1 MPTNDRRAA
10 APALLAAVVGTAMD
24 AIIAIDP
31 EQKIVLF
38 NPAAEKM
45 FRCPASDAIG
55 SPLNRFIPRR
65 YRTLHHRDVEKFVA
79 TGSTSRAMGHLR
91 PLSALRADGD
101 EFPIEATISQVT
113 IDGEMYGGAIVR
125 DISERQAAESELRRQ
140 ADLLDLAYDAIFTW
154 EWGGPITFWNRGAER
169 LYGYSREEAIGRISR
184 DLLKTRRPGEADEI
198 YDALEREG
206 IWEGELIHTRKDGNE
221 VVVESRHVLVRDD
234 LHLYVLEANR
244 DVTERKRIEAEQA
257 AISARET
264 AARAEADAAAAQRDR
279 LRDILE
285 GMPGGVEILAAPDAK
300 LEFASGGLIELIFG
314 AGLQFGTMPAYGR
327 DFALF
332 RADGTPLAPGERPAL
347 RALAGE
353 RVHNQQLELQRAD
366 GSRLPVVAHAA
377 PLRDPDGRIS
387 HSIVVLQDV
396 TQVRQAE
403 QLKDDFL
410 ALISHEFRTPLTAI
424 HGGAH
429 LLAHD
434 AGALDEETRQEL
446 LADVVAESERLDW
459 MLGNLLTLTNVLAG
473 RLRVAT
479 EPALIAP
486 IARKAAA
493 EVGRRSQR
501 HRFVV
506 DVSPEIPPVEA
517 DPDLLEQVLRNL
529 YENAIKYAPDGGE
542 VRTTAERVADRIAI
556 RVMDQGI
563 GIAPEHV
570 RTVFERFRRVGG
582 DSTVRGMGLG
592 LYLSRGLVEAQG
604 GTISADSAGLGQGAT
619 FTITLPVAQGWEEL
633 EAADE
638 LL

>member
-1 MPTNDRRAA
+1 MPSSERRQTE
-10 APALLAAVVGTAMD
+10 PALLTAVVQTAMD
-24 AIIAIDP
+24 AIVAIDP
-31 EQKIVLF
+31 DQRIVLF
-38 NPAAEKM
+38 NPAAEQM
-45 FRCPASDAIG
+45 FRCSSAEAIG
-55 SPLNRFIPRR
+55 SPLDRFIPLRFR
-65 YRTLHHRDVEKFVA
+65 PLHHRDVDNFVE

-91 PLSALRADGD
+91 PLSALRSDGD
-101 EFPIEATISQVT
+101 EFPIEATIAQVT
-113 IDGEMYGGAIVR
+113 IDGRTYGSAIVR
-125 DISERQAAESELRRQ
+125 DISERQAAETELRRQ
-140 ADLLDLAYDAIFTW
+140 ASLLDLAYDAIFTW
-154 EWGGPITFWNRGAER
+154 KWGGSIDFWNRGAER
-169 LYGYSREEAIGRISR
+169 VYGYRREEAIGRISR
-184 DLLKTRRPGEADEI
+184 DLLKTRRSGGTNDI
-198 YDALEREG
+198 LDALEREG
-206 IWEGELIHTRKDGNE
+206 VWEGELIHTRADGAE
-221 VVVESRHVLVRDD
+221 VTVESRHVLFRDGPNV
-234 LHLYVLEANR
+234 YVLEANR

-257 AISARET
+257 AISAREAT
-264 AARAEADAAAAQRDR
+264 ARAEAEAAAAQRDR

-300 LEFASGGLIELIFG
+300 LEIASGGLIELVFG
-314 AGLQFGTMPAYGR
+314 AGFQIGALPAYGR
-327 DFALF
+327 DFSLF
-332 RADGTPLAPGERPAL
+332 RADGTPLDSGERPGR

-353 RVHNQQLELQRAD
+353 RVHNQQLELERAD

-377 PLRDPDGRIS
+377 PLRDPSGAIS

-429 LLAHD
+429 LLAND
-434 AGALDEETRQEL
+434 TGMLDDETRAEL

-479 EPALIAP
+479 EPVLIAP
-486 IARKAAA
+486 LARKAAA
-493 EVGRRSQR
+493 EISPRSPK

-506 DVSPEIPPVEA
+506 DVSSEIPPVEA

-542 VRTTAERVADRIAI
+542 VRTSAERTPDGIAI
-556 RVMDQGI
+556 SVTDEGI

-570 RTVFERFRRVGG
+570 KTVFERFRRVGG

-604 GTISADSAGLGQGAT
+604 GAISADSLGLGQGAT
-619 FTITLPVAQGWEEL
+619 MTVTLPVAQGWENSESP
-633 EAADE
+633 E
-638 LL
+638 